1 MPGYEGLPHVH
12 LQSPVV
18 SLDNPDVVC
27 FKVGRSHRLGPKR
40 MDDPGRHEEEGAAGS
55 TAMDLDRPIEKT
67 PSYTGKNLMI
77 YYQK

>member
-1 MPGYEGLPHVH
+1 
-12 LQSPVV
+12 
-18 SLDNPDVVC
+18 
-27 FKVGRSHRLGPKR
+27 